1 MDFLFSKLYSEDKK
15 EFICKCIRTLKREND
30 EYFHEVRDF
39 LEQLAA
45 NEGVGDGEG
54 EGEGESIGNVDVEGG
69 VREIIS
75 AIEKMFEDEEDAIE
89 EWKISIAECS
99 YDSFYSFN
107 KDCFVDFLTP
117 EIINMKGVTRRIKEL
132 RMDLEDSYY
141 SVMGEMREEEE
152 QLGELAE
159 LVEYIADLIEDEDV
173 KADFLDC

>member
-30 EYFHEVRDF
+30 EYFHEVREF
-39 LEQLAA
+39 LEQLAM
-45 NEGVGDGEG
+45 N
-54 EGEGESIGNVDVEGG
+54 EGEGESTENGDDVTCK
-69 VREIIS
+69 VSEIIS
-75 AIEKMFEDEEDAIE
+75 AIEKMFEDEEEAIE
-89 EWKISIAECS
+89 EWKVSIAECS
-99 YDSFYSFN
+99 YDSFYSFD

-117 EIINMKGVTRRIKEL
+117 EIINMKGVAHRIKEL

-152 QLGELAE
+152 QMGELVE